1 MKNHLAK
8 RGALV
13 AVAGLAFTCLT
24 VHPGAV
30 ADPAGCALVGTVGTP
45 EFGADPS
52 TAGLEA
58 FLPAAAALPDQ
69 IYFRTSTE
77 TFNRRWSFTA
87 RDGGIYVKEAAAKGG
102 WRAMP
107 LPECLAGNVA
117 GVSADDDEL
126 LAVDRDGRFYTLDH
140 ALSAPKDWNWSTR
153 YGTPL
158 WTGPG
163 NTLPSGTL
171 DWTWSVLSPN
181 EDHVWRDTAGNDHPV
196 GGAKVSHV
204 FALTDGGTRIRYVDP
219 WLPVDHSY
227 EVGMPADGRFRA
239 VALSTSGSTSLVV
252 NRNGDLYTRLYDF
265 DISGADKVF
274 FRYSYE
280 DQRGKPEA
288 ADMLSERIDSGT
300 AAIQL
305 PAPDWLRQPKVPGE
319 ITDRISVHKTGIGS
333 DARELRVEG
342 VSGGRTGYWT
352 KQLSAAEWSFVPTD
366 QPLSGERLANT
377 ADDRSVDPSVP
388 TSPYNYAGRSTTGWT
403 AAIESFYIASTP
415 TSLRVDFGNDVGL
428 DLILHTVDA
437 LRQTPQQ
444 SGITA
449 QARHF
454 DGTIEVPLVVLNSL
468 AAPSAPIRD
477 FIASTLG
484 GRRFTDTGV
493 DVTDRDFRID
503 GLGVTL
509 ARTP

>member
-1 MKNHLAK
+1 MTRLAM

-13 AVAGLAFTCLT
+13 AVAGIVFTGLT
-24 VHPGAV
+24 VHPGAM
-30 ADPAGCALVGTVGTP
+30 ADPAGCVLVGTVGTP
-45 EFGADPS
+45 ELGADPS

-58 FLPAAAALPDQ
+58 FPPTTAALPDQ
-69 IYFRTSTE
+69 VHFRTSTE
-77 TFNRRWSFTA
+77 TFNRRWSFIA
-87 RDGGIYVKEAAAKGG
+87 GDGGIYVKEAAAQGG
-102 WRAMP
+102 WRSMP
-107 LPECLAGNVA
+107 LPACLAGNVA
-117 GVSADDDEL
+117 GVSADDDEV
-126 LAVDRDGRFYTLDH
+126 LAVDRNGRFYTLDH

-153 YGTPL
+153 YGAPL

-163 NTLPSGTL
+163 NTLPPGTL

-181 EDHVWRDTAGNDHPV
+181 EDHVWRDARGHDHPV

-204 FALTDGGTRIRYVDP
+204 FALTDDGTRIRYVDP

-252 NRNGDLYTRLYDF
+252 NRHGDLYTRLYDF

-280 DQRGKPEA
+280 DQPGLREA
-288 ADMLSERIDSGT
+288 ADMLSERIDAGT
-300 AAIQL
+300 AAIAL
-305 PAPDWLRQPKVPGE
+305 PAPGWLRQPKVPGE
-319 ITDRISVHKTGIGS
+319 ITDRISIHKTGSGS

-342 VSGGRTGYWT
+342 ASGGRTGYWT
-352 KQLSAAEWSFVPTD
+352 KQLTGDEWRFVPTD
-366 QPLSGERLANT
+366 QPLSGERLDNT
-377 ADDRSVDPSVP
+377 ADDRSADPSVP
-388 TSPYNYAGRSTTGWT
+388 ASLYGYAGRSPAGWT
-403 AAIESFYIASTP
+403 AAIDSFDIASSPTP
-415 TSLRVDFGNDVGL
+415 LRVDFGNGVAL

-437 LRQTPQQ
+437 LRQTPQPA
-444 SGITA
+444 GLTG

-454 DGTIEVPLVVLNSL
+454 DGTIEVPADALNSV
-468 AAPSAPIRD
+468 AAQPGPISD
-477 FIASTLG
+477 FVAGALG
-484 GRRFTDTGV
+484 GRRFVDTGV
-493 DVTDRDFRID
+493 DVTDHDFRID